1 MKLLYP
7 REQYMCSE
15 SEPPPEY
22 KILDSHN
29 SRNEII
35 EDEKDIYRHTEHLE
49 EKWDS
54 CCLLSVPPSDYPM
67 SPRSLPLLYI
77 PRYFAPTYIESSC
90 VRNASRTG
98 AHWTQLSRSLV
109 LSETNQEI
117 NILQDRSQRYAAES
131 AESHPFPRS
140 VPCLCP

>member
-35 EDEKDIYRHTEHLE
+35 EDEKDIYDTQSTWKKSGIPVVFRQSLLPIIP
-49 EKWDS
+49 
-54 CCLLSVPPSDYPM
+54 CLL
-67 SPRSLPLLYI
+67 
-77 PRYFAPTYIESSC
+77 
-90 VRNASRTG
+90 VRF
-98 AHWTQLSRSLV
+98 LFC
-109 LSETNQEI
+109 I
-117 NILQDRSQRYAAES
+117 
-131 AESHPFPRS
+131 SHVIS
-140 VPCLCP
+140 HLHI